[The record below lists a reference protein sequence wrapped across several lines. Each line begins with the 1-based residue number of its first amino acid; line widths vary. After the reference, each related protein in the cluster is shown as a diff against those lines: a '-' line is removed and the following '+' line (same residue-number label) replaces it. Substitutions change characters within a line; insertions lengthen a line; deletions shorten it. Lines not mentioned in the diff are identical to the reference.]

1 MDRKISIIVPVY
13 NLENYLER
21 CVRSL
26 LEQTYRNIEIIL
38 IDDGSTDGSA
48 DLCDELKKEDERITC
63 IHKKNGG
70 LSSARNYG
78 LDIAKGE
85 CVTFV
90 DGDDCIHP
98 QMLQVMTEGMIR
110 HNVKLSICDYQ
121 HFHKEEEITDPDTGL
136 KDELL
141 DTDQILNKLY
151 LSERPRFVMAC
162 CKLIDK
168 KLLEGIRFPAG
179 RYRED
184 EFTTYKLLLK
194 AGNILYIHQKY
205 YFYYQREESIMHSFQ
220 VKRETDYYDALLE
233 RHEYL
238 KKMGCSRKQLERDTL
253 FCIKQLYN
261 SIFLWNCM
269 KDEER
274 KKYQNAYVK
283 MYDSYYQGKHM
294 VKMADSRYLTAR
306 YMPKFLYGMW
316 KIKKRIEGAGS
327 GK

>member
-48 DLCDELKKEDERITC
+48 GLCDKLKKEDGRITC

-70 LSSARNYG
+70 LSSARNCG

-90 DGDDCIHP
+90 DGDDCVHP
-98 QMLQVMTEGMIR
+98 RMLQVMNEEMLR
-110 HNVKLSICDYQ
+110 HNVKLGICDYQ
-121 HFHKEEEITDPDTGL
+121 HFCKEEEITDPDTGL

-151 LSERPRFVMAC
+151 LPERPRFVMAC

-194 AGNILYIHQKY
+194 AGNVLYIHQKY

-238 KKMGCSRKQLERDTL
+238 KQMGCSWEQLEQDTL

-261 SIFLWNCM
+261 SIFLWNGM

-274 KKYQNAYVK
+274 KKYQKAYVK

-294 VKMADSRYLTAR
+294 GKMADGRYLTAR
-306 YMPKFLYGMW
+306 YMPKLLYGMW
-316 KIKKRIEGAGS
+316 QIKKRIEGAVS